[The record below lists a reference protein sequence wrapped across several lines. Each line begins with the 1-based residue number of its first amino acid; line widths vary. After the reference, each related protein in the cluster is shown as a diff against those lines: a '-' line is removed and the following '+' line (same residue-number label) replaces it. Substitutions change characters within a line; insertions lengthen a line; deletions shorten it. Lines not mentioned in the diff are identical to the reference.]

1 MAKVSM
7 ELVKKLREMSG
18 AGMMDCKNALEEA
31 DGDLDKAYTIL
42 REKGIA
48 KAAKRAGR
56 ATGQGVVEAYLH
68 NTGDGFPPQVGVL
81 IEVNCE
87 TDFVAKG
94 ADFRKLA
101 KELALQV
108 AGYQPRWVSREEV
121 PDDVLVHERNL
132 YEAEA
137 LQDGK
142 PEQIVPK
149 IVEGQVEN
157 FLKQNCL
164 LEQPY
169 FREPKPHRP
178 AADRGEHLEAAG
190 EHHSAPVHPIQRQG
204 GVITATEMG
213 DRSPKYNRV
222 LLKLSG
228 EALGGARDY
237 GIDLSVVQTIAGQVK
252 RVHEMGVQTALVVG
266 GGNIFR
272 GMAASEL
279 GFDRA
284 TGDYMGMLA
293 TVINALALQDAL
305 ERIGIPART
314 MTAIQMPQ
322 VAEPYIRRRAVR
334 HLEKGRV
341 VILAAGTGNPYF
353 TTDTTAALRAVE
365 IEADVILKATKVDG
379 VYTADPK
386 LDPKAVKLD
395 RLDYME
401 VLNRGIE
408 VMDNT
413 AVTLCM
419 DNNVP
424 IVVFNLLIPGNIE
437 RVILGEDI
445 GTLVGAAK

>member
-1 MAKVSM
+1 MAVDM
-7 ELVKKLREMSG
+7 DLIKKLRESSG
-18 AGMMDCKNALEEA
+18 AGFMDCKNALEEA
-31 DGDLDKAYTIL
+31 GGDFDKAFTIL

-48 KAAKRAGR
+48 KAGKRAGR

-68 NTGDGFPPQVGVL
+68 STSPDYPPQVGVL
-81 IEVNCE
+81 IEVDCE

-94 ADFRKLA
+94 VEFRKLA

-108 AGYQPRWVSREEV
+108 AGFEPRWVSRDDV
-121 PDDVLVHERNL
+121 PD
-132 YEAEA
+132 EA
-137 LQDGK
+137 LVT
-142 PEQIVPK
+142 E
-149 IVEGQVEN
+149 
-157 FLKQNCL
+157 
-164 LEQPY
+164 
-169 FREPKPHRP
+169 REVF
-178 AADRGEHLEAAG
+178 A
-190 EHHSAPVHPIQRQG
+190 
-204 GVITATEMG
+204 
-213 DRSPKYNRV
+213 
-222 LLKLSG
+222 
-228 EALGGARDY
+228 
-237 GIDLSVVQTIAGQVK
+237 TIAARVK
-252 RVHEMGVQTALVVG
+252 RVHQMGVQVAVVVG

-272 GMAASEL
+272 GLAATER

-305 ERIGIPART
+305 ERTGIPART

-386 LDPKAVKLD
+386 RDPTATKFE
-395 RLDYME
+395 RLGYLE

-413 AVTLCM
+413 ALTLCM
-419 DNNVP
+419 DNDVP
-424 IVVFNLLIPGNIE
+424 IVVFNLLTPGNIE
-437 RVILGEDI
+437 RVVMGEEI
-445 GTLVGAAK
+445 GTLVGASV